1 MFKKFIKEMFKA
13 HIVPIVISCSVFFL
27 SAVCMVIL
35 PGPLCKNISVEKVM
49 EDYTFSSYQTTVICS
64 KIQYSE
70 DFSLKTVSFKDLSSN
85 KITTIETT
93 EEYILGQTYL
103 ANNFKLAPAS
113 AISLVGRSFKS
124 TIISAN
130 TVTTSIEQLAED
142 QYNSMINQ
150 AVKTKI
156 KGVKELTTFVPL
168 SVAIGVFILFVII
181 CFSEYSEY
189 KYFNN
194 PDKAYEK

>member
-1 MFKKFIKEMFKA
+1 MFRA
-13 HIVPIVISCSVFFL
+13 HIVPIVISCSVILL
-27 SAVCMVIL
+27 SAVCIVIL

-49 EDYTFSSYQTTVICS
+49 EDYTFSSYQTAVICS

-85 KITTIETT
+85 KITTIETA

-103 ANNFKLAPAS
+103 ANNFQLAPA
-113 AISLVGRSFKS
+113 APISLVGRSFKS
-124 TIISAN
+124 TIIPAD
-130 TVTTSIEQLAED
+130 TATISIQQLAED

-156 KGVKELTTFVPL
+156 KSVKELTTFVPL
-168 SVAIGVFILFVII
+168 SVAIGVFILFVSI
-181 CFSEYSEY
+181 CLSEYSEY
-189 KYFNN
+189 KYFKNL
-194 PDKAYEK
+194 DKAYEQ